1 MKIATTLAAGALVAF
16 APSIGHAA
24 GGCLVTKL
32 GCSCGIYDDWPGY
45 WEEKPPMPL
54 FHADSKAAVYDVVE
68 ASAPLYGAPM
78 LPYDQNYD
86 FDDSDYESD
95 GRGGR
100 R

>member
-1 MKIATTLAAGALVAF
+1 
-16 APSIGHAA
+16 
-24 GGCLVTKL
+24 
-32 GCSCGIYDDWPGY
+32 
-45 WEEKPPMPL
+45 MPL